1 MRTKEKGRM
10 SEAKFLFLVGSFC
23 ASSVLAGCKDKPQ
36 VDLAPVA
43 SALQAAPAAASAVQF
58 SIDPSSSKVS
68 FLMDSPL
75 EKIDGDAGGSVQGD
89 LFVDLADI
97 SKSTALVKVDLQKLV
112 LYQQKRDGDKGAYGE
127 RSKSDLQNAHARN
140 WLQIV
145 AREGEVTPEQ
155 AEANRWVEFKI
166 DKVEQASLSN
176 VAAGAGAARTLTA
189 TASGDFRL
197 HGRKQRKSAKLEL
210 TINYQGDKA
219 QSIHVKTVE
228 PLSVGLEEFEVNPRD
243 DAGKF
248 VKSVTEALSSN
259 LKGKVAQQAPLVVEF
274 TANAK

>member
-1 MRTKEKGRM
+1 M
-10 SEAKFLFLVGSFC
+10 SDVKSWFLVGSFC
-23 ASSVLAGCKDKPQ
+23 ASSALSGCKDKPQ
-36 VDLAPVA
+36 VELAPVA

-58 SIDPSSSKVS
+58 SVDPGSSKVT

-75 EKIDGDAGGSVQGD
+75 EKIDGDASGGLQGD
-89 LFVDLADI
+89 LFIDLADI

-112 LYQQKRDGDKGAYGE
+112 LYQQKRDGDKAAYSQ
-127 RSKSDLQNAHARN
+127 RSKSDLQNTHARN

-145 AREGEVTPEQ
+145 AREGDVTPEQ

-166 DKVEQASLSN
+166 DKLEQASVSN
-176 VAAGAGAARTLTA
+176 VAAETGATRKLTA

-197 HGRKQRKSAKLEL
+197 HGRKQSKSAKLEL
-210 TINYQGDKA
+210 TIDYQGDKP
-219 QSIHVKTVE
+219 QSIHVRTVE
-228 PLSVGLEEFEVNPRD
+228 PLPIGLEEFEVNPRD

-259 LKGKVAQQAPLVVEF
+259 LKGKVAQQAPVVVEF

>member
-1 MRTKEKGRM
+1 M
-10 SEAKFLFLVGSFC
+10 SDVKFWFLLGALC
-23 ASSVLAGCKDKPQ
+23 ASATTLSGCKDKPK
-36 VDLAPVA
+36 VELAPVA
-43 SALQAAPAAASAVQF
+43 SALQAGPAAATAAQFTVDSA
-58 SIDPSSSKVS
+58 SSKVT

-75 EKIDGDAGGSVQGD
+75 EKIDGDAGGGLQGD

-112 LYQQKRDGDKGAYGE
+112 LYQQKRDGDKGDYTQRA
-127 RSKSDLQNAHARN
+127 KSDLQNTHARN

-145 AREGEVTPEQ
+145 PREGDVTTEQ

-166 DKVEQASLSN
+166 DKIDNASVSN
-176 VAAGAGAARTLTA
+176 VAAATGAARTLTA

-197 HGRKQRKSAKLEL
+197 HGRKQTKSAKLEI
-210 TINYQGDKA
+210 TVNYEGDKA
-219 QSIHVKTVE
+219 RSIHVKTVE
-228 PLSVGLEEFEVNPRD
+228 PLKIGLEEFEVNPRD

-259 LKGKVAQQAPLVVEF
+259 LKGKVAQEAPVVLEF

>member
-1 MRTKEKGRM
+1 M
-10 SEAKFLFLVGSFC
+10 SHVKFWFLIGALC
-23 ASSVLAGCKDKPQ
+23 ASAATLSGCKDKPK
-36 VDLAPVA
+36 VELAPVA
-43 SALQAAPAAASAVQF
+43 SALQAAPTVATATEFSVDSA
-58 SIDPSSSKVS
+58 SSKVT

-75 EKIDGDAGGSVQGD
+75 EKIDGDAAGSLQGD

-112 LYQQKRDGDKGAYGE
+112 LYQQKRDGDKAEYSH
-127 RSKSDLQNAHARN
+127 RAKSDLQNTHARN

-145 AREGEVTPEQ
+145 PREGDVTREQ

-166 DKVEQASLSN
+166 DKIDNASISN
-176 VAAGAGAARTLTA
+176 VTAATGTARTLTA

-197 HGRKQRKSAKLEL
+197 HGRKQAKSVKLEI
-210 TINYQGDKA
+210 TVTYQGDKA
-219 QSIHVKTVE
+219 QSIHVKTAE
-228 PLSVGLEEFEVNPRD
+228 PLKIGLEEFEVNPRD

-259 LKGKVAQQAPLVVEF
+259 LKGKVAQEAPVTLDF